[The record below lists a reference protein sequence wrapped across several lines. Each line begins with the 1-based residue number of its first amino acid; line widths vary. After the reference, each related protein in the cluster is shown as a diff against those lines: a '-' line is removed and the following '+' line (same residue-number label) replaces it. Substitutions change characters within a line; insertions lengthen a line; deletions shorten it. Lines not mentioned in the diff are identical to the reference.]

1 MHCVVCFDKVQ
12 KVSIGYFHKG
22 LKFGNGLA
30 ESLLKPNFESPE
42 RSIIPLKPLSNK
54 RKIAIVPTLRYTQF

>member
-1 MHCVVCFDKVQ
+1 MNNEYKCIVCFDKVQ
-12 KVSIGYFHKG
+12 KVKVRS
-22 LKFGNGLA
+22 LPRA

-54 RKIAIVPTLRYTQF
+54 RKIVPK